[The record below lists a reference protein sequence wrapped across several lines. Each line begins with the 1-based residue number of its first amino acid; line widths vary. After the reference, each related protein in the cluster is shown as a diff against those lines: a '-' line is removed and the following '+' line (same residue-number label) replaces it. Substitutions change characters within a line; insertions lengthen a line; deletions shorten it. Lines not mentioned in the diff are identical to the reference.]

1 MRFDFTAQYE
11 DVERLA
17 CAQLIFYGPAKED
30 ADERREWATE
40 DINRSSDEKS

>member
-1 MRFDFTAQYE
+1 MRFDFTAPKG
-11 DVERLA
+11 RLA